1 MEYLHI
7 TECTYLIFSITYWEY
22 SVTTQFSNSKR
33 CLLYLV
39 NTSGFSYKLETT
51 AKLDSQV
58 QLNILSAICL
68 LFIYV
73 RLSCLIICLSIIV
86 EDHKTMVPKQ
96 YTYPAVCEYWKVQ
109 ENIGI
114 YTNVINVKVPICSK
128 CCRQCSFN
136 KYLLILRKQSFMSV
150 NVDTGLHVFVKI
162 QNVQRKTEANTIQR
176 I

>member
-1 MEYLHI
+1 MTQNNQYSSTYSKRLRYTICLIMEYLHI

-73 RLSCLIICLSIIV
+73 GLSCLFINFVYRSLLKTIRPWSQNNIPRGMRILESIG
-86 EDHKTMVPKQ
+86 K
-96 YTYPAVCEYWKVQ
+96 YW
-109 ENIGI
+109 
-114 YTNVINVKVPICSK
+114 
-128 CCRQCSFN
+128 
-136 KYLLILRKQSFMSV
+136 YL
-150 NVDTGLHVFVKI
+150 H
-162 QNVQRKTEANTIQR
+162 
-176 I
+176 